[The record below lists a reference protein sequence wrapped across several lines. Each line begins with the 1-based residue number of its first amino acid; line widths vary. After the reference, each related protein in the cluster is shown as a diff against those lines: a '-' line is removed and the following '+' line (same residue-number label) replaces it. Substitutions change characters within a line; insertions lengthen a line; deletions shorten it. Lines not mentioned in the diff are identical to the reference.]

1 MTHMSKP
8 SSGDNGAAPEK
19 AKKPGKSAGE
29 ASPHAEPVA
38 TRNGKPGAAV
48 SGAFDAWMRASQI
61 SLIGLFVIALLWCGY
76 VAQPVIVPVL
86 LAWAIAT
93 IVLPL
98 VKWMQDR
105 GVPRVLAAVTVTLL
119 LVTLIV
125 SLLAL
130 LSTPVAYWLGRA
142 TEVGALIKQK
152 LQTITQPLALLE
164 ELQKALDVIGAA
176 GQPALKVEQQSATV
190 VTTIFSFL
198 TPAVSQ
204 LILFIGALV
213 FYLVYQERLRST
225 AVYFLRERESRLST
239 LRTLSDI
246 DESMTTYFGTFTIVN
261 VCLGLAT
268 VVLTWLV
275 GLPNPLLWGVLAG
288 VLNYIPYIGPVLVTG
303 ALGTV
308 GLLTYPTLHE
318 GAVAPLIFLV
328 IVTVEGQFL
337 TPAIMGR
344 RLELNPFAVFLAIA
358 FCTWL
363 WGPIG
368 AFLSVPLLMALTVT
382 LGHAFSEEKPD
393 LPE

>member
-8 SSGDNGAAPEK
+8 SGENGTAPEK
-19 AKKPGKSAGE
+19 AKKSGKFERE
-29 ASPHAEPVA
+29 ASAHAEA
-38 TRNGKPGAAV
+38 ARNGKPGVSAV
-48 SGAFDAWMRASQI
+48 TGASGAWMLASQV
-61 SLIGLFVIALLWCGY
+61 SLVGLFVIALLWCGY

-98 VKWMQDR
+98 VKSMQER

-119 LVTLIV
+119 LITLIV
-125 SLLAL
+125 CLLAL

-152 LQTITQPLALLE
+152 LQTMTQPLALLE
-164 ELQKALDVIGAA
+164 ELQKSLNVIGAG

-190 VTTIFSFL
+190 VTTIISIL

-204 LILFIGALV
+204 FILFIGALV

-225 AVYFLRERESRLST
+225 AVYFLREREARLST

-261 VCLGLAT
+261 FCLGLVT
-268 VVLTWLV
+268 VALTWLV

-288 VLNYIPYIGPVLVTG
+288 VLNYVPYIGPALVTG
-303 ALGTV
+303 ALGMV
-308 GLLTYPTLHE
+308 GLLTFPTLHE
-318 GAVAPLIFLV
+318 AAVAPLIFLV
-328 IVTVEGQFL
+328 LVTVEGQLL
-337 TPAIMGR
+337 TPTIMGR

-363 WGPIG
+363 WGPMG
-368 AFLSVPLLMALTVT
+368 AFLAVPLLMALTVT
-382 LGHAFSEEKPD
+382 LGHAFAEEKPD